1 MRCKEGG
8 ERGEMARLWLYT
20 VSNGVSRWESI
31 NIMGFFPLQSVV
43 LTLTIVVVYYRL
55 HGSYGALD
63 GGNLSDALVDFT
75 SGISEMIDLTVKN
88 EMFQRHPEEK
98 KELFDTLALE
108 LEDHALMCAAI
119 TVCSIKNE

>member
-1 MRCKEGG
+1 M
-8 ERGEMARLWLYT
+8 
-20 VSNGVSRWESI
+20 
-31 NIMGFFPLQSVV
+31 
-43 LTLTIVVVYYRL
+43 

-75 SGISEMIDLTVKN
+75 SGISEMIDLTLKN

-119 TVCSIKNE
+119 TVCSISVTMTTV